1 MELNPN
7 PKKNLVIEIDGKKY
21 ARYPVRTHVITPE
34 DKDLASLVEKYVKTD
49 LESGDFVFMGE
60 KAIAISQGRAYPKDT
75 IKPSGLAK
83 FLVRYVTKT
92 PIGIGLG
99 SPETMQLAIDE
110 VGVPRIVVAA
120 FFGAIAKVF
129 GMKGVFYMIAGE
141 QASSIDGAA
150 DYVMPPYNKYVSK
163 GPARANEVA
172 QEVSSRIGVPFAIV
186 DACDFGVKVLG
197 ASNGMDKNFMVKV
210 LKDNPLGQTNEQTP
224 IGIIR
229 EVKE

>member
-1 MELNPN
+1 MELSPN
-7 PKKNLVIEIDGKKY
+7 PKKNLVIEVNGKKY
-21 ARYPVRTHVITPE
+21 ARYPIRTHVITPE
-34 DKDLASLVEKYVKTD
+34 DKDLAPLVEKYVKEH
-49 LESGDFVFMGE
+49 LKPGDVVFMGE

-110 VGVPRIVVAA
+110 VGALRIIIAA
-120 FFGAIAKVF
+120 FFGAIARVF

-163 GPARANEVA
+163 GPIRANEVA
-172 QEVSSRIGVPFAIV
+172 QEVSNRIGVPFTIV

-197 ASNGMDKNFMVKV
+197 ASEGIDKNFILKV